1 MESEMHNLTMR
12 NDGFVEM
19 AYRKGSETP
28 WHHLGNQVPANASS
42 SLWQK
47 LSGMDFTIKAAIPQ
61 FSPDDDSDTISV
73 TDRKV
78 LYRSDNHQPLAV
90 VSDRYQ
96 IVQPSEIHDFF
107 RDVVQTIGLTMET
120 AGTLFGGKK
129 LWGLAKIGEDA
140 LLDHDKIKGYLLL
153 TTTIDGSMAT
163 TGKFTGVR
171 VVCDNT
177 LGMALNG
184 YATGASI
191 KVPHSTKFDAKAVQE
206 ALGVAPKTFTEFKK
220 TIELLAHTPVSKRKA
235 AEATKKIFDE
245 GWLAVNVNRL
255 FAGDAIGYEA
265 KGFAG
270 TAWGWLQSCTEVVDH
285 GREKA
290 SPSHQIAHIM
300 YGRGDKQKRQAF
312 DLAME
317 MAR

>member
-1 MESEMHNLTMR
+1 MR

-28 WHHLGNQVPANASS
+28 WHHLGNAVPANGSS
-42 SLWQK
+42 DLWQK
-47 LSGMDFTIKAAIPQ
+47 LSGMDFVIKAASAQ
-61 FSPDDDSDTISV
+61 FTPDEDGDTISV
-73 TDRKV
+73 TDRKI
-78 LYRSDNHQPLAV
+78 LYRSDNHEPLGV

-129 LWGLAKIGEDA
+129 FWGLAKIGEDA

-153 TTTIDGSMAT
+153 TTAIDGSMAT
-163 TGKFTGVR
+163 TGKFTATR

-184 YATGASI
+184 QATGASI
-191 KVPHSTKFDAKAVQE
+191 KVPHSTKFDAKAVQQ
-206 ALGVAPKTFTEFKK
+206 ALGIAPKTFAEFKK
-220 TIELLAHTPVSKRKA
+220 TVELLARTPLSRRKA
-235 AEATKKIFDE
+235 VGATRKIFDE
-245 GWLAVNVNRL
+245 GWLAANVNRL
-255 FAGDAIGYEA
+255 FAGEAIGYDL

-270 TAWGWLQSCTEVVDH
+270 TTWGWLQCCTEVVDH

-300 YGRGDKQKRQAF
+300 YGRGDRLKRQAF

>member
-1 MESEMHNLTMR
+1 
-12 NDGFVEM
+12 
-19 AYRKGSETP
+19 
-28 WHHLGNQVPANASS
+28 
-42 SLWQK
+42 
-47 LSGMDFTIKAAIPQ
+47 MDFTIKAAIPQ
-61 FSPDDDSDTISV
+61 FSPDGNGDMFSV
-73 TDRKV
+73 TDRKI
-78 LYRSDNHQPLAV
+78 LYRSDNHEPLAV

-96 IVQPSEIHDFF
+96 IVQPCDIHNFF

-140 LLDHDKIKGYLLL
+140 LLDHDQIKGYLLL
-153 TTTIDGSMAT
+153 TTAIDGSMAT

-184 YATGASI
+184 HATGASI

-206 ALGVAPKTFTEFKK
+206 ALGIAPKTFAQFKK
-220 TIELLAHTPVSKRKA
+220 TIEQLAHTPLSTRKA
-235 AEATKKIFDE
+235 TAATRKIFDD
-245 GWLAVNVNRL
+245 GWLATNVNRL
-255 FAGDAIGYEA
+255 FAGDAIGYDL

-270 TAWGWLQSCTEVVDH
+270 TAWGWLNCCTEVVDH

-290 SPSHQIAHIM
+290 SPSHQIAHVM
-300 YGRGDKQKRQAF
+300 YGRGDRLKRQAF